1 MSAKVIEKI
10 KDLIY
15 SEYDAYALQNN
26 GVDRGFFESDKLKSK
41 CLDYLKTIY
50 PLFFSGRQ
58 YDLST
63 SDFEEKYSIAIKE
76 VRFFR
81 KTTMNPSMS
90 IQNQYKDTWLT
101 QNRIN
106 ELGWSDNEEFRTYR
120 TRYLKYLRT
129 IGRSESIIA
138 ETDRSSLEIIK
149 KIGDPKNTDNY
160 FVKGLVVGS
169 VQSGKTSNFNAVVNS
184 CIDVGYE
191 LIIVLSGVMEDLRRQ
206 TQIRI
211 EEEVEGRMVGR
222 GKFLGVGKVASFG
235 RQGSYSKVNQI
246 VIPTSRDKDFNRN
259 MKDSDFSL
267 NQVNVLICKK
277 NTSVLQNLL
286 LWLKEYLLENNDK
299 HDIPFL
305 IIDDE
310 ADNASINNLGHK
322 GKDYSNKING
332 HIRALLA
339 LFNRKTYIG
348 YTATPFANIL
358 QDWNKEPD
366 KKWIVK
372 DSKNNTELKF
382 DQVGNLFPDDFIE
395 LLFPPSN
402 YIGPKNFFLTK
413 AEEVKKIDLLLAK
426 PLTDNIEFF
435 PERVEKATLLGVK
448 KYNSQAEFDE
458 DPKALFRFNSYQD
471 YKESTRA
478 TTKVDDFPHTI
489 PKSLDEA
496 IKCFIISIAIRLTR
510 RPQLIQSKLYHPHH
524 TMLIHISRFSDWQ
537 CKTKSLIVDLVDEIR
552 YKLNNDSLSSED
564 SIFKEFERIWVKYF
578 AETINNIREYLPED
592 YQDEYLV
599 KKSFLEVRDFLIS
612 AIDGIEVK
620 AVNTVA
626 KDTLDYENG
635 EKKYIVIGGNKL
647 SRGFTLEGLTINYFV
662 RNTSF
667 ADTLLQMGRWF
678 GYRPGYIDCCK
689 LFTTQDTFAKFDQCT
704 ETIEE
709 LEEEF
714 KKLNK
719 SRPRKTPRDFAIK
732 VLTHPGTLKI
742 TRPSVLKN
750 AVAEKWSYEDSLEQ
764 TTEFHLTK
772 EKIESS
778 WKNFKELYKKYSD
791 KFTYDPNKFLIL
803 KADTEVLSQFLQS
816 QSTYTEKF
824 DYKSIIRFIKLCNK
838 FEKLK
843 NWTIAIKTSGSL
855 DCLSKE
861 DTGFLVDVKLKKLS
875 TPENPK
881 NRFYTKLR
889 DYSIFRASGNSS
901 NIVTSGKDFSLL
913 LNKSQIDEAEINFIN
928 DNKQKK
934 DLGEPPEK
942 YYRRLYSDTEGLAV
956 IYIMDLKA
964 VFNSDELRYKAQ
976 AEKID
981 LDTPLIGFALG
992 IPPLKA
998 NIGGEYLVNKHILE
1012 NIENNPELEEIEDE
1026 DGDIEELEGIESEL

>member
-1 MSAKVIEKI
+1 MSAEDIEQI
-10 KDLIY
+10 KKLII
-15 SEYDAYALQNN
+15 SEYNAYATENN
-26 GVDRGFFESDKLKSK
+26 GVDRVFFEGNKLKSK
-41 CLDYLKTIY
+41 CIESLKIIY
-50 PLFFSGRQ
+50 PILFSGRQ

-63 SDFEEKYSIAIKE
+63 SDFEEKFSIAVKE
-76 VRFFR
+76 VRFKY
-81 KTTMNPSMS
+81 KTVMNPSMS
-90 IQNQYKDTWLT
+90 IQNEYKDTWLT
-101 QNRIN
+101 QERID
-106 ELGWSDNEEFRTYR
+106 ELGWDNKVEFRTYR
-120 TRYLKYLRT
+120 TRYLKYLKT
-129 IGRSESIIA
+129 IGRSESVIL
-138 ETDRSSLEIIK
+138 ETERTSLEIIK
-149 KIGDPKNTDNY
+149 KIGDPKNSDNY

-184 CIDVGYE
+184 SIDVGYR

-206 TQIRI
+206 TQIRT
-211 EEEVEGRMVGR
+211 EKEVEGRMVAR
-222 GKFLGVGKVASFG
+222 DTFLGVGEIASFG
-235 RQGSYSKVNQI
+235 IQGIHSEVNQI

-259 MKDSDFSL
+259 MRDSDFSL
-267 NQVNVLICKK
+267 NQVNILICKK

-299 HDIPFL
+299 HDLPFL

-322 GKDYSNKING
+322 GKDFSNKING

-372 DSKNNTELKF
+372 DSRNNIESKF

-402 YIGPKNFFLTK
+402 YIGPKNFFTTK
-413 AEEVKKIDLLLAK
+413 TEEFKKIDLLLAK
-426 PLTDNIEFF
+426 PLIDNIKFF
-435 PERVEKATLLGVK
+435 PERLEIATLDGVK
-448 KYNSQAEFDE
+448 KYSNQTEFDE
-458 DPKALFRFNSYQD
+458 DHNAISRFDSYQD
-471 YKESTRA
+471 YKVETRA
-478 TTKVDDFPHTI
+478 TTKYDDFPLAI

-496 IKCFIISIAIRLTR
+496 IKCFIIAIAIRLTR
-510 RPQLIQSKLYHPHH
+510 RPQLIQSTLFHPHN
-524 TMLIHISRFSDWQ
+524 TMLIHVSRFSDWQ
-537 CKTKSLIVDLVDEIR
+537 CKTKGLIVELVNEIR
-552 YKLNNDSLSSED
+552 YKLNNDRLSSED
-564 SIFKEFERIWVKYF
+564 SIFKEFERIWIKYF
-578 AETINNIREYLPED
+578 AETINNINEYLPEN
-592 YQDEYLV
+592 YKDEYLV
-599 KKSFLEVRDFLIS
+599 KKSFLEVRDFLIA
-612 AIDGIEVK
+612 AIEGIEVK

-626 KDTLDYENG
+626 KDALDYENG

-689 LFTTQDTFAKFDQCT
+689 LFTTQDTFDKFDQCT

-714 KKLNK
+714 KKLSKN
-719 SRPRKTPRDFAIK
+719 RKKPKDFAIK

-742 TRPSVLKN
+742 TRPSILKN
-750 AVAEKWSYEDSLEQ
+750 AVVEKWSYEDSLEQ

-778 WKNFKELYKKYSD
+778 WENFKEVYKEHSD
-791 KFTYDPNKFLIL
+791 KFKEDPRKFLL
-803 KADTEVLSQFLQS
+803 LNANTEVLSQFLKS

-824 DYKSIIRFIKLCNK
+824 DYKSIIRYIKLCNK
-838 FEKLK
+838 YKKLI

-855 DCLSKE
+855 DYLLKE
-861 DTGFLVDVKLKKLS
+861 NTGFLVDVQLKKLS
-875 TPENPK
+875 TPENPE
-881 NRFYTKLR
+881 NRFYTKLK
-889 DYSIFRASGNSS
+889 DDSIFRASGNSS

-913 LNKSQIDEAEINFIN
+913 LTEKQIVKVRENFKN

-934 DLGEPPEK
+934 NPGEPPEK
-942 YYRRLYSDTEGLAV
+942 YYRKMYNDTEGLVV
-956 IYIMDLKA
+956 IYIMDLKEI
-964 VFNSDELRYKAQ
+964 FNSDELREKAKNEQ
-976 AEKID
+976 ID
-981 LDTPLIGFALG
+981 INTPLIGFALG

-998 NIGGEYLVNKHILE
+998 NIGGDYLVNKHILD
-1012 NIENNPELEEIEDE
+1012 NIKNNPDPEEIEDD
-1026 DGDIEELEGIESEL
+1026 DGDIEEFEGIESEL

>member
-1 MSAKVIEKI
+1 MSAKDIEQI
-10 KDLIY
+10 KNLII
-15 SEYDAYALQNN
+15 SEYNAYAAQND
-26 GVDRGFFESDKLKSK
+26 GVDRGFFEGDQLKSK
-41 CLDYLKTIY
+41 CLESFKIIY
-50 PLFFSGRQ
+50 PLLFSGRQ
-58 YDLST
+58 YDLSN
-63 SDFEEKYSIAIKE
+63 SDFEEKFSIAVKE
-76 VRFFR
+76 VRFKY
-81 KTTMNPSMS
+81 KTVMNPSMS
-90 IQNQYKDTWLT
+90 IQDKYKDTWLT
-101 QNRIN
+101 QKRIDD
-106 ELGWSDNEEFRTYR
+106 LGWSNKEEFRTYR
-120 TRYLKYLRT
+120 TRYLQYLKS
-129 IGRSESIIA
+129 IGRSESIIG

-149 KIGDPKNTDNY
+149 KIGDPKTTDNY

-184 CIDVGYE
+184 SIDVGYR

-206 TQIRI
+206 TQIRT
-211 EEEVEGRMVGR
+211 EKEVEGRMVAR
-222 GKFLGVGKVASFG
+222 GTFLGVGEIASFG
-235 RQGSYSKVNQI
+235 IQGSHSEVNQI

-267 NQVNVLICKK
+267 NQVNILICKK

-322 GKDYSNKING
+322 GKDFSNKING

-372 DSKNNTELKF
+372 DSKNNIELEF

-402 YIGPKNFFLTK
+402 YIGPKNFFITK
-413 AEEVKKIDLLLAK
+413 TEEVKKIDLLLAK
-426 PLTDNIEFF
+426 PLTDNIDFF
-435 PERVEKATLLGVK
+435 PERVEKATMLGVK
-448 KYNSQAEFDE
+448 KYNNQTEFDE
-458 DPKALFRFNSYQD
+458 DPNAISRFDSYQD
-471 YKESTRA
+471 YKDSTRA
-478 TTKVDDFPHTI
+478 TTKDDNFPIAI

-510 RPQLIQSKLYHPHH
+510 RPQLIQSKLFHPHN

-537 CKTKSLIVDLVDEIR
+537 CKTKGLIVDLVDEIC
-552 YKLNNDSLSSED
+552 YKLNNDSLSAEG
-564 SIFKEFERIWVKYF
+564 SIFKEFERIWIKYF
-578 AETINNIREYLPED
+578 AETMSNIKEYLPEN
-592 YQDEYLV
+592 YEDEYLV
-599 KKSFLEVRDFLIS
+599 KKSFLEVRDLLVS
-612 AIDGIEVK
+612 AIEGIEVK
-620 AVNTVA
+620 AVNTVE

-714 KKLNK
+714 KKLSKN
-719 SRPRKTPRDFAIK
+719 RKKPKDFAIK

-742 TRPSVLKN
+742 TRPSILKN
-750 AVAEKWSYEDSLEQ
+750 AVVEKWSYEDSLEQ

-772 EKIESS
+772 DKIESS
-778 WKNFKELYKKYSD
+778 WENFKEIYKKHSD
-791 KFTYDPNKFLIL
+791 KFTYDTSKFLIL
-803 KADTEVLSQFLQS
+803 KTNTEVFSQFLKS
-816 QSTYTEKF
+816 QLTYTEKF
-824 DYKSIIRFIKLCNK
+824 DQKSIIRFIQLCNK
-838 FEKLK
+838 FKKLN

-855 DCLSKE
+855 DYLPKE
-861 DTGFLVDVKLKKLS
+861 DTGFLVDVQLKKLS
-875 TPENPK
+875 TPGNSE
-881 NRFYTKLR
+881 NRFYTLLR
-889 DYSIFRASGNSS
+889 DSLIFRASGNSS

-913 LNKSQIDEAEINFIN
+913 LTESQINEARKNFIN

-934 DLGEPPEK
+934 NPGEPPEK
-942 YYRRLYSDTEGLAV
+942 YYRRMYNDTEGLV
-956 IYIMDLKA
+956 VVYIMDLKE
-964 VFNSDELRYKAQ
+964 VFNSDELRKKA
-976 AEKID
+976 ID
-981 LDTPLIGFALG
+981 EQIDINTPLIGFAIG
-992 IPPLKA
+992 IPPLMA
-998 NIGGEYLVNKHILE
+998 DIGGNYLVNKHILD
-1012 NIENNPELEEIEDE
+1012 NIENNPEPEEIEDE
-1026 DGDIEELEGIESEL
+1026 DGDIEDLEGIESEL